1 MKIEYVHRISTVDKM
16 KNHCAY
22 HLAKTGDIDAA
33 QSLVTQTVPDST
45 VFQNLKG
52 FVLPVQKPKGNQI
65 PLALAQYMTGQ
76 SKLTLCD
83 SVFLQP
89 AVHGS
94 SMVERLYYQPHFSGH
109 VKPGNYIIVD
119 DVYTTGQTLKSLK
132 NYLES
137 KGANVTGAWCLGSAA
152 TTMFE
157 PNRLLVK
164 MLLAK
169 FPAISNYFD
178 IASLTVPQIQ
188 YLLRLS
194 SFNRLWQ
201 IHSDN
206 QLALSFA

>member
-1 MKIEYVHRISTVDKM
+1 MRIDNIRRISTILKM
-16 KNHCAY
+16 KSRPAY
-22 HLAKTGDIDAA
+22 HLAKSGNFESA
-33 QSLVTQTVPDST
+33 QFLVIQTVPDSS
-45 VFQNLKG
+45 VFKNLNG

-65 PLALAQYMTGQ
+65 PLALAQHMATH

-83 SVFLQP
+83 SVFLQHT
-89 AVHGS
+89 VHGS
-94 SMVERLYYQPHFSGH
+94 SMVERLYYHPHFSGL

-157 PNRLLVK
+157 PNRLLLK
-164 MLLAK
+164 LLLAK
-169 FPAISNYFD
+169 FPSISNYFE
-178 IASLTVPQIQ
+178 INSLTVPQIQ

-194 SFNRLWQ
+194 SINRLWQ

-206 QLALSFA
+206 QLTLSFA